1 MNYFFNIKNKL
12 FSSEIQ
18 IPTFQNNGTTSKSI
32 NLYKCWPKN
41 DCWIVEKIEKKEEEP
56 PFYYISCN
64 ENTNSE
70 IYFLAHQ
77 EELFNYDNLKL
88 KNFNNFTDTS
98 PSYRAN
104 LKIFMNINTGFS
116 SYQSEYPYSMA
127 SKKGTILSSV
137 CSLGNKNAEKNFI
150 FIKNIYEKP
159 TIEYFDAYL
168 VNIKTQH
175 IEEKFQIKTNYTNC
189 IELDQKLIK
198 PEIFLVTKDYLGIP
212 IYASL
217 KDQHLS
223 FEHTHP
229 PHESILSENKFTKVA
244 ELKKEINEIIN

>member
-1 MNYFFNIKNKL
+1 MNYFFNIKNEL
-12 FSSEIQ
+12 FDSEIQ
-18 IPTFQNNGTTSKSI
+18 IPTFQNNGVTSKTI

-41 DCWIVEKIEKKEEEP
+41 DCWIIEKIEKIEEAPE
-56 PFYYISCN
+56 FYYINCN
-64 ENTNSE
+64 KNTNNE
-70 IYFLAHQ
+70 IYFLAHP
-77 EELFNYDNLKL
+77 EELFNYDKLKL

-104 LKIFMNINTGFS
+104 LKIFMHENAGFS
-116 SYQSEYPYSMA
+116 SYQSEYPYSMI

-137 CSLGNKNAEKNFI
+137 CSLGNKNADKNFI

-159 TIEYFDAYL
+159 IIDYFDAYL
-168 VNIKTQH
+168 VNIKTKH

-189 IELDQKLIK
+189 IELDRELIK

-212 IYASL
+212 IYASV
-217 KDQHLS
+217 KNQHLS

-229 PHESILSENKFTKVA
+229 PHEYIFSENKFTKVA
-244 ELKKEINEIIN
+244 ELKREINEIIS